1 MEFFKE
7 HVLLGIRLEV
17 EKVVGDLWE
26 EVKLMPTK
34 TLHKEVVD
42 WVLDLGTTVGKA
54 LAYDCLLMIYWVT
67 MRLVGHSS
75 VAREAKCEGDE
86 EPVKVWKE
94 HNNECHLMHQKIDF
108 IAAKLGIPF
117 YPAGRGPT

>member
-1 MEFFKE
+1 
-7 HVLLGIRLEV
+7 
-17 EKVVGDLWE
+17 
-26 EVKLMPTK
+26 
-34 TLHKEVVD
+34 
-42 WVLDLGTTVGKA
+42 
-54 LAYDCLLMIYWVT
+54 

-117 YPAGRGPT
+117 YPAGRGPTEYARSQVKGSRYKKTLGGECVGNQSGAVPQNATAVSASVVCPSLGDAPPDWV